1 MHIIR
6 HPVGIV
12 FNPFKGGRTPK
23 ADSAMGLIFNI
34 QTARLY
40 EAWYQSPKGQAMDG
54 WLESAIPGL
63 LSPRPGERV
72 LDIGCGEGNHLL
84 LFSKLGL
91 DITGVDASPYM
102 IDRARKRLGPRC
114 TFKKGRAEEL
124 PFDDNEFD
132 LAVMINT
139 LEFLDSPMEAL
150 REAGRVARRS
160 VLIGVVN
167 SLSCYCQRQRILGLF
182 RKSLFKHARLYHLW
196 DLKSLVQAAFGQV
209 PMDWRC
215 SQAWPPFLKEI
226 LGRRVTDQ
234 WAARYCPVGPFLALS
249 ATIRYW
255 FRTEGHPLKV
265 KITKAG
271 PSVADGLTMDKVS
284 SVNKPCREENSYHP

>member
-1 MHIIR
+1 
-6 HPVGIV
+6 
-12 FNPFKGGRTPK
+12 
-23 ADSAMGLIFNI
+23 MGLIFNI
-34 QTARLY
+34 HTARLY
-40 EAWYQSPKGQAMDG
+40 EAWYQSPKGKAMDA

-84 LFSKLGL
+84 LLNKMGL
-91 DITGVDASPYM
+91 DITGVDVSPFM

-114 TFKKGRAEEL
+114 TFKKGRAEDL

-160 VLIGVVN
+160 VFIGVMN
-167 SLSCYCQRQRILGLF
+167 SLSCYCQRHRIQGLF
-182 RKSLFKHARLYHLW
+182 RKSLFKHTRLFHLW
-196 DLKSLVQAAFGQV
+196 DLRSLVQAAFGQV

-215 SQAWPPFLKEI
+215 SQAWSPLLKET
-226 LGRRVTDQ
+226 LGRQMTD
-234 WAARYCPVGPFLALS
+234 WALRHCPFGPFLAMS
-249 ATIRYW
+249 ANIRYW
-255 FRTEGHPLKV
+255 FRTEGRPLKV
-265 KITKAG
+265 KIPKAG
-271 PSVADGLTMDKVS
+271 HSVTPGLTMDKVA
-284 SVNKPCREENSYHP
+284 SVNTPSGRENSTHL